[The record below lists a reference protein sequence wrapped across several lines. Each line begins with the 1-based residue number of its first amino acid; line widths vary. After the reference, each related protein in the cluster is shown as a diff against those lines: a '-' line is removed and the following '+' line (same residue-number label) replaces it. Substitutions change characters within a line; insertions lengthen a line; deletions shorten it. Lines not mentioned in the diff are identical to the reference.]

1 MKSQIY
7 GGVGTPILVKR
18 KANDVSPPKRGD
30 TLSSKRQRELTEAS
44 KFLEVQKA
52 FENLRVKRRR
62 PTGKL
67 SPLQGGG
74 KTRKGRKTR
83 RRKSTH

>member
-7 GGVGTPILVKR
+7 GGVGTPRLKR
-18 KANDVSPPKRGD
+18 KASGVPYPERGH

-52 FENLRVKRRR
+52 FENLGVKRRR

-67 SPLQGGG
+67 TPLQGGG